1 MNSNLIVSPYLSRIL
16 AKEQIP
22 LYLSRRSDS
31 GASVT
36 KNQKSIYS
44 PPPETHYPLKQKY
57 LYFLL

>member
-1 MNSNLIVSPYLSRIL
+1 MNSNLIVSSYSSRIL

-36 KNQKSIYS
+36 KNQKPIYY
-44 PPPETHYPLKQKY
+44 PPPKIHYPRKQKY